1 MKSRRDATIEV
12 LVVMQDAFDL
22 SSDALPDAARTF
34 EVTGYS
40 QGTFEHE
47 GWEMTM
53 KLTARR
59 KKATPSPGGDESSTL
74 PA

>member
-1 MKSRRDATIEV
+1 MKSRRQATLDV
-12 LVVMQDAFDL
+12 LVVMQDALDL
-22 SSDALPDAARTF
+22 NTDALPDAARTF
-34 EVTGYS
+34 EVSGFA

-59 KKATPSPGGDESSTL
+59 KKGTDQEGGAL
-74 PA
+74 

>member
-1 MKSRRDATIEV
+1 MKRGDATLNV
-12 LVVMQDAFDL
+12 LVQLEDAFEL
-22 SSDALPDAARTF
+22 NAIGEGLNIITPSEATF
-34 EVTGYS
+34 EY
-40 QGTFEHE
+40 E